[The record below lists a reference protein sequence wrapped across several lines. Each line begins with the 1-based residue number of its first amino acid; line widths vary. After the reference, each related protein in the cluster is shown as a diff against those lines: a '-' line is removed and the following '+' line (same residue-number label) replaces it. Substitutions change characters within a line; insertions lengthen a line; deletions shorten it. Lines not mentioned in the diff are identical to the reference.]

1 MFRRAS
7 SIKWIY
13 WFSIYPSWWW
23 LNWFSKIV
31 HFCCEFSDTFMDE
44 IPKVQISIEPSSR
57 LIYAEPIHLFERWG
71 SQVLF
76 STKTFTCVYVNFC
89 SISITINPILCENY
103 TSTKVERILSLAV
116 MYLFYC
122 KIDGSGV
129 TPVNGTWNIK
139 VWFSWVQKY
148 IVCINKA

>member
-1 MFRRAS
+1 M
-7 SIKWIY
+7 Y
-13 WFSIYPSWWW
+13 WFCINLSRSRFVWI
-23 LNWFSKIV
+23 LNFG
-31 HFCCEFSDTFMDE
+31 HFTRDCVGKFADKMNNLQNSN
-44 IPKVQISIEPSSR
+44 EPWSR
-57 LIYAEPIHLFERWG
+57 EIYAKPLYTLERGG
-71 SQVLF
+71 SEVSF
-76 STKTFTCVYVNFC
+76 DTKTFKCVYVNFC

-139 VWFSWVQKY
+139 VWFSWVPKY